1 MLVID
6 DNSLD
11 AMNFDQREQIGWGI
25 IFFAIMILLLNFGVQ
40 IVPVA
45 KAWGEATK
53 KFMKL
58 RDRRARIKKGE
69 DVEEEES
76 DGESKKEEERSEH
89 HSENDNQKGE
99 GMEGSNG

>member
-11 AMNFDQREQIGWGI
+11 AMNINQREQIGWGI

-45 KAWGEATK
+45 KALGEAAK
-53 KFMKL
+53 KIMK
-58 RDRRARIKKGE
+58 
-69 DVEEEES
+69 
-76 DGESKKEEERSEH
+76 
-89 HSENDNQKGE
+89 
-99 GMEGSNG
+99 